1 MRTKGIGPN
10 NLGMSPLKVKKEL
23 NPNRD
28 RKTENA
34 SATRDASRFESRIS
48 RTEYLDAKKN
58 LTAAKGTDYEKKAGR
73 EVNRTGNNLRI
84 SNLGGESLANGEIK
98 MAPVF
103 VEKRGL
109 APKPKGATTLAATP
123 KRKLRNMRP
132 DKI

>member
-10 NLGMSPLKVKKEL
+10 NLGVSPLKVK
-23 NPNRD
+23 RD
-28 RKTENA
+28 INA
-34 SATRDASRFESRIS
+34 EKATAKRDASRLESRIS

-58 LTAAKGTDYEKKAGR
+58 LSAAKGTDDEYKAGR

-84 SNLGGESLANGEIK
+84 SNRGGESLANGEIK

-123 KRKLRNMRP
+123 KRKPKSMRP
-132 DKI
+132 DKM